1 MHDALLVGG
10 GECAGDRD
18 PVTKNTVHWQ
28 ATRRQDCGERVA
40 LEVLHHDVINAIFG
54 SDVMQRTDVG
64 MVQIRDGAG
73 FAFETPSGFEIDRNF
88 REQDLDRHRSAE
100 SNILCPVHLAHAACA
115 EKSFQAIGAEF
126 GAGLEPPGTRHS
138 LTNGV
143 LAMLTDGSTL
153 M

>member
-1 MHDALLVGG
+1 MNDALLVGG

-28 ATRRQDCGERVA
+28 ATRCQECGKRVA
-40 LEVLHHDVINAIFG
+40 LEVLHHDVIHAIHR
-54 SDVMQRTDVG
+54 SDVMQRTDIG

-73 FAFETPSGFEIDRNF
+73 FAFETPSGFEIYRNF
-88 REQDLDRHRSAE
+88 RQQDLDRYRSAE

-115 EKSFQAIGAEF
+115 EKGFQAIGAEF

-143 LAMLTDGSTL
+143 LAMLTDQSTL
-153 M
+153 I